1 MTSTSTFNPRGLLK
15 DRHFQTLFNSIGPRR
30 WRSRKL
36 QQLMASE
43 TLLLSAT
50 DGTRLVA
57 EFDSAADHVTAART
71 RHSLAILLH
80 GWEGSSRSAYQVT
93 TAQHLLSLGFDVLR
107 LNFRDHGPSHHLNRQ
122 LFNSTRTSEV
132 ADAIADFLTHSGHRY
147 HRRVLAGYSLGGNF
161 ALRIAADRGSELG
174 LDAVIAVC
182 PPVDPANA
190 MAALNSGWFVYER
203 YFFRK
208 WARSLRHKLVHFP
221 DLGYGPALAKAATI
235 EDLNRFFVPNHTEF
249 DHPDAYFN
257 AYSLAGD
264 RLARLQLPGYLI
276 ASADDPIIPVTDLS
290 TLSSNPM
297 LHVDIQS
304 HGGHCG
310 FATNLRGDSWVE
322 QRIGQ
327 ICVDA
332 DSAVY

>member
-1 MTSTSTFNPRGLLK
+1 MTSTPTFSPRGLLK
-15 DRHFQTLFNSIGPRR
+15 NGHFQTLYSSIGPRR

-36 QQLMASE
+36 QRLMTSE
-43 TLLLSAT
+43 TLLLTAT

-57 EFDSAADHVTAART
+57 EFDSAADHVSAARA
-71 RHSLAILLH
+71 RQSLAILLH
-80 GWEGSSRSAYQVT
+80 GWEGSSRSAYQVG

-122 LFNSTRTSEV
+122 LFNSTRTPEM
-132 ADAIADFLTHSGHRY
+132 ADAIADFVTREGRHYR
-147 HRRVLAGYSLGGNF
+147 RRVLAGYSLGGSF
-161 ALRIAADRGSELG
+161 ALRIAADSGTELG

-208 WARSLRHKLVHFP
+208 WARSLRHKLLHFP
-221 DLGYGPALAKAATI
+221 DLGYGPALAKATTVA
-235 EDLNRFFVPNHTEF
+235 DLNRFFVPNHTEF

-264 RLARLQLPGYLI
+264 RLARLQLPGYVI
-276 ASADDPIIPVTDLS
+276 ASADDPIIPVSDLD
-290 TLSSNPM
+290 TLCANPM
-297 LHVDIQS
+297 LCIDIQR

-310 FATNLRGDSWVE
+310 FANNLRGDSWVE
-322 QRIGQ
+322 QRIGE
-327 ICVDA
+327 ICVDI